1 MAKKKNNQTVVN
13 NIESVNLDIDTKKLA
28 QAIVDAQQKANEQY
42 SVSREMMKFVIFP
55 VLCILAFVS
64 GVISIAFWGILF
76 TSAKELWNAENWL
89 IGVVTFLI
97 IVFIALFTL
106 ILTFFL
112 ALTAKEID
120 KENDR
125 NYISS
130 MFSNVVAIV
139 ALIVALIALV
149 KEVG

>member
-13 NIESVNLDIDTKKLA
+13 NIESVNLDIDYDKLA
-28 QAIVDAQQKANEQY
+28 EAIVESQQKANEQY
-42 SVSREMMKFVIFP
+42 SISRELMKFVITPFFW
-55 VLCILAFVS
+55 VLTLIS
-64 GVISIAFWGILF
+64 GFISIAFWCVLF
-76 TSAKELWNAENWL
+76 TSAKELLNAENCLFGGLTLL
-89 IGVVTFLI
+89 ITF
-97 IVFIALFTL
+97 FIAVFTL
-106 ILTFFL
+106 ILTAFL

-139 ALIVALIALV
+139 ALVVALIALV
-149 KEVG
+149 KGVG

>member
-13 NIESVNLDIDTKKLA
+13 NIESVNLNIDCDELA
-28 QAIVDAQQKANEQY
+28 EAIVKAQQKANEKF

-55 VLCILAFVS
+55 VLWILAFVS
-64 GVISIAFWGILF
+64 GVISIAFWCILF
-76 TSAKELWNAENWL
+76 TSAKELLNDNGWL
-89 IGVVTFLI
+89 FGGLTLLI
-97 IVFIALFTL
+97 IFFIALFTL
-106 ILTFFL
+106 ILTVFL

-139 ALIVALIALV
+139 ALVVALIALV
-149 KEVG
+149 KGVG

>member
-13 NIESVNLDIDTKKLA
+13 NIESVNVDIDYDKLA
-28 QAIVDAQQKANEQY
+28 EAIVEAQQKVNEQY
-42 SVSREMMKFVIFP
+42 SVSRELMKFVITPFFWILT
-55 VLCILAFVS
+55 VACGFISLAFWCV
-64 GVISIAFWGILF
+64 LF
-76 TSAKELWNAENWL
+76 TSVKDLLNDNGWL
-89 IGVVTFLI
+89 FGGLTLLI
-97 IVFIALFTL
+97 IFFIALFTL
-106 ILTFFL
+106 TLTVFL

-139 ALIVALIALV
+139 ALVVALIALV
-149 KEVG
+149 KGVG